1 MKRRV
6 VIAALAVVGLLST
19 GLYFLE
25 YEVKQM
31 ERQLARL
38 DDGLRQ
44 DRQAIQ
50 VLRAEWSYLTTP
62 DRLQKLAAKHRR
74 SLDLSPASPAQITG
88 LADLPVRPAPVTIA
102 QSSDGAWPV
111 PMVKPMYLRLGI
123 AGRGGGRAQ

>member
-6 VIAALAVVGLLST
+6 VIIALAVVGLLST

-74 SLDLSPASPAQITG
+74 SLELSPASPVQIAG
-88 LADLPVRPAPVTIA
+88 LADLPARPVPVAIA
-102 QSSDGAWPV
+102 QSGDGTWPV

>member
-6 VIAALAVVGLLST
+6 VIIALAVVGLLST
-19 GLYFLE
+19 GLYLLE

-38 DDGLRQ
+38 DHGLRQ

-62 DRLQKLAAKHRR
+62 YRLQKLAAKHRR
-74 SLDLSPASPAQITG
+74 AMDLSPISPVQIAG
-88 LADLPVRPAPVTIA
+88 FADLPQRPVPIALA
-102 QSSDGAWPV
+102 QSGDDAWPV
-111 PMVKPMYLRLGI
+111 PAVKPMYLRLGL
-123 AGRGGGRAQ
+123 AGRKPGRAQ